1 MILCSVVSRFN
12 IYTIL
17 INRRTI
23 KLSSQ
28 FNSAKT
34 CEFVNFLS
42 FRHQNCMTQSSSG
55 RSVRLKP
62 INYVRSKLLRDV
74 KYFFKNHIKSECLLA
89 LFSAPFSSVSVVPLV
104 LCEGAFQAGII
115 SQFHQ
120 PHVYNLSRHSTN

>member
-1 MILCSVVSRFN
+1 MQRRQVSRFN
-12 IYTIL
+12 ICTIL

-23 KLSSQ
+23 KLPSQ
-28 FNSAKT
+28 FNSTKT
-34 CEFVNFLS
+34 CEFVNFS
-42 FRHQNCMTQSSSG
+42 FRHQNCMTQSR
-55 RSVRLKP
+55 RSVRLKS
-62 INYVRSKLLRDV
+62 INYVRSKLLRVV